1 MSFHPLRAVVSCAIA
16 LTVGACGVPT
26 GPDSF
31 KPIEGAD
38 VPNRLNDTT
47 TTTTTTTTTVPP
59 VTTLPAEPES
69 TTTTSTEP
77 EPLMET
83 VDVFFVSRGQLT
95 SKPVRVRSP
104 VSANELI
111 GLLEA
116 DPGSDVLDSEVP
128 LNLISTTSEENG
140 VLTIELNDRVFQRI
154 RSSDQREAIAQMVLT
169 FLNNLRGVGQA
180 VFTIDG
186 ERQVVPI
193 DQGRFSSEPVSL
205 DDYQNMLVSADP
217 ADEPTTT
224 TTTTETTTETTT
236 TTTPDSIPDP

>member
-1 MSFHPLRAVVSCAIA
+1 MRIHPFRTVASCAIA
-16 LTVGACGVPT
+16 LAVSACGIPT

-31 KPIEGAD
+31 EPIEGAD
-38 VPNRLNDTT
+38 VPNRLNETT
-47 TTTTTTTTTVPP
+47 TTTTTTTTTAPP
-59 VTTLPAEPES
+59 ATTLPPQLPS
-69 TTTTSTEP
+69 TTTEP

-83 VDVFFVSRGQLT
+83 VDVFYVSRNQLT

-116 DPGSDVLDSEVP
+116 DPDSDVLDSEVP
-128 LNLISTTSEENG
+128 LNLISTTSEEDG

-154 RSSDQREAIAQMVLT
+154 RIRDQREAIAQIVLT

-186 ERQVVPI
+186 ERLTVPI
-193 DQGRFSSEPVSL
+193 DRNQATSEPVSL
-205 DDYQNMLVSADP
+205 DDYQNMLVSADSTDDSS
-217 ADEPTTT
+217 ATTT
-224 TTTTETTTETTT
+224 TTTAPIVAPLPT
-236 TTTPDSIPDP
+236 DP

>member
-1 MSFHPLRAVVSCAIA
+1 MSFHPFRAFVPLTIA
-16 LTVGACGVPT
+16 LTVSACGVPT

-31 KPIEGAD
+31 EPIEAVD
-38 VPNRLNDTT
+38 LPNRLNEATT
-47 TTTTTTTTTVPP
+47 TTTTTTTTTPP

-128 LNLISTTSEENG
+128 LNLISTTTEEDG
-140 VLTIELNDRVFQRI
+140 VLTIELSDRVFQRI
-154 RSSDQREAIAQMVLT
+154 RDSDQREAIAQMVLT

-205 DDYQNMLVSADP
+205 DDYRNMLVSADP
-217 ADEPTTT
+217 ADEPATTT
-224 TTTTETTTETTT
+224 TAVTTTTEPP
-236 TTTPDSIPDP
+236 TPEP